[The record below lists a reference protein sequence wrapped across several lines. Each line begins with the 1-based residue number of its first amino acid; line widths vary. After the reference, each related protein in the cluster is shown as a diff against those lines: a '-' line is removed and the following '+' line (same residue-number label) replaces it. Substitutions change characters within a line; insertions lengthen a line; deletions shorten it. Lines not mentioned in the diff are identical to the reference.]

1 MSNPF
6 ENEFEDRVK
15 FFSSALL
22 NPHNTEDFIYC
33 KYFQ

>member
-6 ENEFEDRVK
+6 ENDLEDRVK
-15 FFSSALL
+15 TFSSAPLH
-22 NPHNTEDFIYC
+22 PHNTEDFICC